1 LALLDKDVTMAV
13 EQRETTVASGTETL
27 PAGAAETPPYAPEL
41 SYRAFLDPRV
51 VDGAEDGGGR
61 KGEDKRRSRVA
72 RALGR
77 ALDALP

>member
-1 LALLDKDVTMAV
+1 MAV

-51 VDGAEDGGGR
+51 VDGAEDESGR

-72 RALGR
+72 HALGR

>member
-1 LALLDKDVTMAV
+1 MAV
-13 EQRETTVASGTETL
+13 EQRGTTAASGTETL
-27 PAGAAETPPYAPEL
+27 PAGAAETPYDPEL

-51 VDGAEDGGGR
+51 VDGAEDESGRESGR
-61 KGEDKRRSRVA
+61 KGQDAHRSRVV

>member
-1 LALLDKDVTMAV
+1 MAV
-13 EQRETTVASGTETL
+13 EQRETTSAVGPVRAILSEG
-27 PAGAAETPPYAPEL
+27 GAEMPSYNPEL

-51 VDGAEDGGGR
+51 VDGAEDEGGR

-72 RALGR
+72 HALGR